1 MDIEVS
7 QEQGRR
13 PVTVFHIKGEINI
26 TTYEQLEQ
34 KAREAFNTG
43 TRDLLLDLTEVTYI
57 SSAGIRALN
66 NVFKLLRS
74 DAPEESD
81 EAMRKGLSDGT
92 FKSPHLKLQGP
103 SPRVLEVLK
112 IAGVDMLLQIHQNR
126 KDALASF

>member
-34 KAREAFNTG
+34 KAREVFNTG

-66 NVFKLLRS
+66 NIFKLLRS

-92 FKSPHLKLQGP
+92 FKSPHLKLQGS